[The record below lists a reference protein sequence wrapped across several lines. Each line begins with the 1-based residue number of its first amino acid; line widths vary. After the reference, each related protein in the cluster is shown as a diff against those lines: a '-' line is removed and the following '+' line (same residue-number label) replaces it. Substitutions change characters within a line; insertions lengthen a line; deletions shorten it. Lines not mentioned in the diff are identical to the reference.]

1 MPPGL
6 DLLLENR
13 LRDNKAF
20 YEENK
25 PALRQTVIEP
35 FYALI
40 EQLGPAMLRLDP
52 QLIVEPK
59 KCLARLRRDTRF
71 TRDKTMYRDHV
82 WCVFVRDKSGWS
94 SKPCFYFSLNQED
107 FSYGA
112 GYYQTPPPVMAAFR
126 ELVLEGDKDFAPLPE
141 WLERSEFELDG
152 ETYRRNR
159 YPQQPERLQPCVNSR
174 SISVRAAQHRLGN
187 CLFPRAGPV
196 FGGQAGAAGA
206 AVPLPVEGGK
216 AGRAEIR
223 ERPGRIHSVPAV
235 LLRAKSGDAV
245 SLEQRPGHDL
255 ELASR
260 SIVGGS
266 RGKDAAGHRRARGE
280 AASTAGFPIPG
291 TTNRQPAR
299 CISS

>member
-1 MPPGL
+1 MEFTGFCPQGL

-112 GYYQTPPPVMAAFR
+112 GYYQTPPPVMAA
-126 ELVLEGDKDFAPLPE
+126 
-141 WLERSEFELDG
+141 
-152 ETYRRNR
+152 
-159 YPQQPERLQPCVNSR
+159 Q
-174 SISVRAAQHRLGN
+174 
-187 CLFPRAGPV
+187 
-196 FGGQAGAAGA
+196 
-206 AVPLPVEGGK
+206 
-216 AGRAEIR
+216 
-223 ERPGRIHSVPAV
+223 
-235 LLRAKSGDAV
+235 
-245 SLEQRPGHDL
+245 
-255 ELASR
+255 
-260 SIVGGS
+260 
-266 RGKDAAGHRRARGE
+266 
-280 AASTAGFPIPG
+280 
-291 TTNRQPAR
+291 
-299 CISS
+299 